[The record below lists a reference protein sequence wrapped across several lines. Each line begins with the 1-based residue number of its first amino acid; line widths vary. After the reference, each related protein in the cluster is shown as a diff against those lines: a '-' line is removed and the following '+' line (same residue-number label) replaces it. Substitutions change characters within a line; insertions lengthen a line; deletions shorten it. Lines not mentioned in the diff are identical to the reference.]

1 MNIYFQGREIKL
13 KMYECKCGS
22 KDFYVS
28 KQKMHYGLYCI
39 HCHRWIK
46 WLNKIELRKAKYEGL
61 KIIE

>member
-1 MNIYFQGREIKL
+1 
-13 KMYECKCGS
+13 MYECKCGS